1 MEKEIE
7 VCLFDFLNL
16 VFGSSPETKQFWDE
30 LLIPDT
36 VQYYNYSGTL
46 TRDSVLLNAL
56 YFALI
61 HSAGIKLEI
70 VREDKS
76 PILERKRTH
85 GFD

>member
-36 VQYYNYSGTL
+36 V
-46 TRDSVLLNAL
+46 
-56 YFALI
+56 
-61 HSAGIKLEI
+61 
-70 VREDKS
+70 
-76 PILERKRTH
+76 
-85 GFD
+85 